1 MRWFEPTYLLM
12 LSISIINWLVS
23 AVDFGSKIFA
33 LIIGILTA
41 FYIFEKLKG
50 ERLNNIE
57 KRRRLKEQ
65 DEIN

>member
-1 MRWFEPTYLLM
+1 M
-12 LSISIINWLVS
+12 S

-50 ERLNNIE
+50 ERLSNIE
-57 KRRRLKEQ
+57 KRRRLKQ
-65 DEIN
+65 DDEINREFLGK